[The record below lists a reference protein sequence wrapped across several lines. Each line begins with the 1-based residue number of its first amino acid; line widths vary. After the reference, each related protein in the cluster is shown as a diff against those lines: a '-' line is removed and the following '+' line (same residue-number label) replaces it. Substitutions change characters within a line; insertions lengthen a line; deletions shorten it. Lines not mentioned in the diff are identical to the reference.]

1 MLLNV
6 GFGNMVARDK
16 IVVIA
21 AYDSSPMRRYK
32 EEKAK
37 KGKLVDV
44 TQGRK
49 TRAVIITTSDQIILS
64 AVAVETLALRLQVK

>member
-64 AVAVETLALRLQVK
+64 SVAVETLALRLEGK